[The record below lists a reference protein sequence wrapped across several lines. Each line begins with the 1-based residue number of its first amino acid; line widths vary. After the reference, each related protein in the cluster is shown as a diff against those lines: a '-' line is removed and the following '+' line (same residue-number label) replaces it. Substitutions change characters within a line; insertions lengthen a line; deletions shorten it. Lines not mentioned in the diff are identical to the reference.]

1 MQTNNITTQEDTICA
16 IATPSGVGAIAVI
29 RVSGNDTFSIINKI
43 FSPQSKKSLEQAQA
57 NTIHYG
63 WIKNNSRV
71 IDEVLVSVFKNPNSY
86 TGEDSV
92 EISCHGSAYIQQE
105 ILQLLV
111 DKGARIARP
120 GEFTLR
126 AFLNGKKDLSQA
138 EAVADL
144 VVSNSK
150 ASHKLAIDQMRGEF
164 SSQIKKLRKQ
174 LVDFT
179 SLLELELDFSEEDV
193 EFADRGKLKT
203 LIKKIKKEAHAL
215 VDSFSMGNV
224 LKNGIPV
231 AIIGKPN
238 VGKSTLLNAIL
249 KEERAIVSETPGTT
263 RDTIEDILVIN
274 GISFRF
280 IDTAGLR
287 ESKEEIENLGIER
300 TYEKIRQAKI
310 ILYMFDAGETSIEE
324 VDEVLKDIR
333 EKFGGHDK
341 KIILLGNKIDMLM
354 EVPKKFNKLV
364 ELETIFISAKRKEN
378 LHIIPDSLIRSIS
391 DGTEETQST
400 IVTNTRHYQAL
411 LKVQESVDTVIKGL
425 EDNIPNDLLAS
436 DIRSALHYL
445 GQITGEVTS
454 DEILGN
460 IFENFCIGK

>member
-1 MQTNNITTQEDTICA
+1 MQTNNITTQDDTICA

-29 RVSGNDTFSIINKI
+29 RISGNDTFSIVNTI
-43 FSPQSKKSLEQAQA
+43 FSPQSKKPLEQAQA

-92 EISCHGSAYIQQE
+92 EISCHGSVYIQQE

-111 DKGARIARP
+111 SKGARMARP

-193 EFADRGKLKT
+193 EFADREKLKT
-203 LIKKIKKEAHAL
+203 LIKAIKKEATAL
-215 VDSFSMGNV
+215 VNSFSMGNV

-324 VDEVLKDIR
+324 VDEVLEDIR
-333 EKFGGHDK
+333 EKFGGQDK

-354 EVPKKFNKLV
+354 EVPKEFNKLV

-378 LHIIPDSLIRSIS
+378 LHLIPDSLVRSIS
-391 DGTEETQST
+391 DGTEESQST
-400 IVTNTRHYQAL
+400 IVTNTRHYEAL

-425 EDNIPNDLLAS
+425 DDNIPNDLLAS
-436 DIRSALHYL
+436 DIRSALHHL
-445 GQITGEVTS
+445 GLITGEVTS